1 MRGEEFYFDS
11 ANGVNRIHVVFWRPE
26 GEVKAVVQLS
36 HGMVEYVERYAALAE
51 YLNERGIA
59 FIGNDH
65 LGHGKSVASKKDY
78 GYFAKEN
85 GDTAV
90 LSDLHMVT
98 QKIKTMFPGVPVI
111 LLGHSMGSFF
121 ARRYV
126 TVHGEEIAGAIIMG
140 TGYQPAFITSLGGI
154 VASLIMKVKGE
165 RCRSSLMY
173 QMMLGG
179 YNKRFRTE
187 GQNAWLSKETENVRR
202 YNKDPL
208 CSFRFTASACRDFM
222 HLLTELA
229 KHKDFDKIPKD
240 LPVLFIAGEDDPVG
254 DFGKGVKKAYKEYV
268 ALGMNDVSLKLYPG
282 LRHEILNEA
291 EKERVFGDIY
301 EYTIKTF
308 RI

>member
-1 MRGEEFYFDS
+1 MAREDFYFDS
-11 ANGVNRIHVVFWRPE
+11 ANGVNRIHGILWRPE
-26 GEVKAVVQLS
+26 GEVKAAVQLS

-51 YLNERGIA
+51 YLNARGVA

-65 LGHGKSVASKKDY
+65 LGHGQSATSEADY
-78 GYFAKEN
+78 GYFAKKN

-90 LSDLHMVT
+90 LSDLSTVT
-98 QKIKTMFPGVPVI
+98 RKANAWFPGVPVF

-126 TVHGEEIAGAIIMG
+126 TLHGEEIAGAIIMG
-140 TGYQPAFITSLGGI
+140 TGYQPAALTTLGGWI
-154 VASLIMKVKGE
+154 ASVIMKVKGE

-179 YNKRFRTE
+179 YNKRFQTE
-187 GQNAWLSKETENVRR
+187 GQNAWLSKETENVKR

-254 DFGKGVKKAYKEYV
+254 DFGKGVKKAYEEYV
-268 ALGMNDVSLKLYPG
+268 ALGIKNVNLKLYPG
-282 LRHEILNEA
+282 LRHEIVNEA
-291 EKERVFGDIY
+291 EKETVFGDIY
-301 EYTIKTF
+301 DWIKGE
-308 RI
+308 I